1 MSDNVTKLLYFV
13 EYKNRKILPDLSVSR
28 IKVSVEMMDGPLLF
42 ITDRI
47 VFIIVNSEFSGF
59 INVDFIIFTNTMY
72 YDQKSPG
79 YFLIT
84 FNFVIP
90 FRITLYF
97 LIYGTG
103 Q

>member
-13 EYKNRKILPDLSVSR
+13 EYNNRKILPDLSVSR

-47 VFIIVNSEFSGF
+47 VFIIVKSEFSGF
-59 INVDFIIFTNTMY
+59 IFVDFIIFINTMY

-79 YFLIT
+79 CFLIT

-97 LIYGTG
+97 LIYATG